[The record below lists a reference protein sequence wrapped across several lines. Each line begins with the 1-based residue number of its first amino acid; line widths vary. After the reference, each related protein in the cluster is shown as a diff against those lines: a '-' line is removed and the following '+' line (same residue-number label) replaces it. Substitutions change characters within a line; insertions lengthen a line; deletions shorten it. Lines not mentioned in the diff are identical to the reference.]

1 MELLSATLMTC
12 LTQYPFEK
20 EWNIYSY
27 QMMWINTI
35 LQLSQLTMV
44 HLTAFAIFVFVTCG
58 FNLSL
63 GKKDFGEENYYES
76 K

>member
-1 MELLSATLMTC
+1 MIWL
-12 LTQYPFEK
+12 
-20 EWNIYSY
+20 
-27 QMMWINTI
+27 NTI

>member
-1 MELLSATLMTC
+1 MIWL
-12 LTQYPFEK
+12 
-20 EWNIYSY
+20 
-27 QMMWINTI
+27 NTI
-35 LQLSQLTMV
+35 LQLSQFTMV

-63 GKKDFGEENYYES
+63 GNTDIDEESYYES